1 MRQFDAT
8 RLPRQGEW
16 LRKRP
21 RSERPGLAPVA
32 GVPDVAAALGTP
44 LSGDPDGPATR
55 WTAVGTGDPDV
66 AVTVPAMVAVN
77 PNKTGLRRHAALF
90 NNGSRWTYANRN
102 LRLGSH
108 RNHSHS
114 QGQCEQYC
122 QYNFLH
128 DDSIPPGS

>member
-1 MRQFDAT
+1 MPFNQHPFPVLMFPPVSYPMRVRMRRT
-8 RLPRQGEW
+8 L
-16 LRKRP
+16 
-21 RSERPGLAPVA
+21 PVA
-32 GVPDVAAALGTP
+32 VNPNIMIA
-44 LSGDPDGPATR
+44 
-55 WTAVGTGDPDV
+55 
-66 AVTVPAMVAVN
+66 VPAMVAVN

-122 QYNFLH
+122 EYNFLH